1 MENRNIKGKT
11 VQIENICKET
21 KIKKQTCKD
30 NRTDKRNNE
39 KEMKAVER
47 NGNRS
52 KQRKQTNNEG
62 KLLNHVW
69 ETAKINVT

>member
-1 MENRNIKGKT
+1 MENRNIKSKT

-30 NRTDKRNNE
+30 NRTNKRNNE

-47 NGNRS
+47 NG
-52 KQRKQTNNEG
+52 KP
-62 KLLNHVW
+62 
-69 ETAKINVT
+69 